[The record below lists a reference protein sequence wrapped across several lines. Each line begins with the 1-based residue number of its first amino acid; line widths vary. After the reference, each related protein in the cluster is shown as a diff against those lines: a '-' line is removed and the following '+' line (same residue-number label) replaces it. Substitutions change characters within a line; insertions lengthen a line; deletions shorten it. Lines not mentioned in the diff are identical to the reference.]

1 MTEVWFQ
8 VLSSRTKTPEMFDA
22 MQKHLDSVANPGTIV
37 NLQGTAVGGFA
48 DQYSAFLHLDGSRV
62 LTSSLENAANG
73 FTADVYA
80 MANSLDPGVPGLREI
95 LDVPVLTL
103 MEVACSLA
111 PSFGDRY
118 GFLVANRRL
127 RHHYRDLVAAYGLEA
142 KLGGIDHL
150 GYDRILDMRKVF
162 VGDQSEVDACMGA
175 VEAGFER
182 LGRSG
187 VEVAFVAGPVGA
199 LLSGSGVTELSGV
212 RYLDALGLLLKVSE
226 GVAGLS
232 GLTTSRFHRY
242 AQPPVSLLRE
252 ALAEYDLSFP

>member
-1 MTEVWFQ
+1 
-8 VLSSRTKTPEMFDA
+8 MFDA

-48 DQYSAFLHLDGSRV
+48 DQYWAFLHLDGSRV

-80 MANSLDPGVPGLREI
+80 MANSLDPGVSGLREI

-118 GFLVANRRL
+118 GFLVPNRRF
-127 RHHYRDLVAAYGLEA
+127 HHTYRDLVAAYGLEA
-142 KLGGIDHL
+142 ELGGIDHL

-162 VGDQSEVDACMGA
+162 VATGVRSTHALVQSRPGLDDWGNW
-175 VEAGFER
+175 
-182 LGRSG
+182 G
-187 VEVAFVAGPVGA
+187 VEVDVCRRADR
-199 LLSGSGVTELSGV
+199 S
-212 RYLDALGLLLKVSE
+212 
-226 GVAGLS
+226 
-232 GLTTSRFHRY
+232 TSRRIRCHGIERR
-242 AQPPVSLLRE
+242 ALPRRIWVAPKSVRRSGWSPGSDNVKVPPVRPTSRVLTGE
-252 ALAEYDLSFP
+252 ALAEYDLSFFDRRASALRVHVASP